1 MVTFAQAQ
9 ERAEQWVNEDVPT
22 YQRRE
27 VRVREFDLGF
37 VCWAVDREDGPTSD
51 GGRMRLVIARDS
63 GEATL
68 WPSLPVGEV
77 VRRYEEQYGT
87 APASPPAPEPPRRTD
102 LEATSFLL
110 SPPQWL
116 QDAADAAGIPDRRKS
131 SSDQEPAASPAP
143 GPGTTP
149 PAAASP
155 EPPPTGQPL
164 GAAPAASPGA
174 GAAVHPRGRHA
185 AGRPQPPPTP
195 RPPPAWNMAAPD
207 GPSNTDGGAA
217 GPPGAGTAPTP
228 WAGTDTTD
236 TGHGDSVAPPPTVFA
251 PPLTADSD
259 DDAPTGPTTSSEA
272 RTELLPAGSMD
283 PNSAFAKAGRAALGL
298 PSPEDQAA
306 PGAGDPTPRQAPQP
320 EPGPPGE
327 GPPSPPEP
335 GSDSLARTLLVPPVD
350 GSLGGAH
357 PAAPQPRT
365 AGPGRTSRP
374 AAAPAA
380 GAPSHSRSRS
390 RGAGADCGSTEEE
403 RREDQP
409 AAHAGRVGSRSRT
422 RVRLR
427 SPRRRA
433 GRAPVARS
441 RTAQRPAGPNR
452 APAHHHPRRA
462 GSHRGWAARRADVAR
477 PAARARGPVPPRAAR
492 RVPTALR
499 PPVSAGPPR
508 RPHRARRPDI
518 ASASTQRPSPGRF
531 GHPASPGRLRR
542 RPRGQRSRAQP
553 GCAPPRSRRAGRC
566 RFRPG
571 PGQPPPAPGRRSHR
585 PGPAPGAV
593 RTPRRRPGQPRPA
606 ARRIAPPGMAQP
618 PGVAGPP
625 PPGPHTPP
633 PPVPPAP
640 FPVQPGVPTVGPGYM
655 AVLRYRAPDGSEQQI
670 IRRSAPGTPHPEW
683 QILYEL
689 RNLNVPPQQV
699 LELHTELESCDL
711 PGGYCSRMIRESWPS
726 VRISHTAP
734 YGRDHASRQQGV
746 NHLIEH
752 QGELHQ
758 VAGGPARPRPQR
770 VPLPHPSQVQRIPLI
785 PPDGIGQELAQAFG
799 PQGVFRFDQRA
810 VSRGGVPDAVAQTL
824 VWAGLPRDFGPFFWA
839 QALPGRPV
847 PTLAELAVERGR
859 QPGPD
864 AASYLVMGNDYGR
877 QLCVQYGSAAI
888 VAVPLEADP
897 SGQPA
902 VPQFVN
908 TGLPEFVRCLALL
921 GRMWRLRLGLT
932 PDQAGRWTVDFQAH
946 LAGLDPAALASPDNW
961 WSVLLEQ
968 MWDGL
973 L

>member
-1 MVTFAQAQ
+1 
-9 ERAEQWVNEDVPT
+9 
-22 YQRRE
+22 
-27 VRVREFDLGF
+27 
-37 VCWAVDREDGPTSD
+37 
-51 GGRMRLVIARDS
+51 
-63 GEATL
+63 
-68 WPSLPVGEV
+68 
-77 VRRYEEQYGT
+77 
-87 APASPPAPEPPRRTD
+87 PRRTD

-174 GAAVHPRGRHA
+174 GAAVPPAGHA
-185 AGRPQPPPTP
+185 TPPADPQAAAYPPPTG
-195 RPPPAWNMAAPD
+195 PAWNMAAPD

-350 GSLGGAH
+350 GSLGGGQH
-357 PAAPQPRT
+357 PAAPQPPDPQ
-365 AGPGRTSRP
+365 APGPYQP
-374 AAAPAA
+374 
-380 GAPSHSRSRS
+380 GAPQPGPPQPGAPEPQSQPEPRRR
-390 RGAGADCGSTEEE
+390 RGLRFGRKKNAA
-403 RREDQP
+403 EDQP
-409 AAHAGRVGSRSRT
+409 AAHAGPGGEPQPHQGFGYGHPGGGPGVPPVGPGVGQPQPTSGPEPGAGT
-422 RVRLR
+422 PPPAPGAG
-427 SPRRRA
+427 SPPGMGGHA
-433 GRAPVARS
+433 APTVL
-441 RTAQRPAGPNR
+441 AQPPAGPGAPLPPPAA
-452 APAHHHPRRA
+452 APAGPQPGA
-462 GSHRGWAARRADVAR
+462 GA
-477 PAARARGPVPPRAAR
+477 
-492 RVPTALR
+492 
-499 PPVSAGPPR
+499 PPVSAGPPPPPPPPGR
-508 RPHRARRPDI
+508 VGPDI
-518 ASASTQRPSPGRF
+518 ASASTQRAEPRPGSATPPQPPGGPSAGGPAAS
-531 GHPASPGRLRR
+531 GHVPNQGVP
-542 RPRGQRSRAQP
+542 PRGPGEPAAAGSGQVPGQRTPQPPGAPQPPAGAQP
-553 GCAPPRSRRAGRC
+553 PGAGAHAAPTVLA
-566 RFRPG
+566 
-571 PGQPPPAPGRRSHR
+571 QP
-585 PGPAPGAV
+585 PGPAGP
-593 RTPRRRPGQPRPA
+593 
-606 ARRIAPPGMAQP
+606 PPGMAQP